1 MNLQFKK
8 MKPKKSYQHVVEE
21 IQTAIVNGD
30 LDSGERLPPEMKLK
44 EMFDTSRGT
53 VREALRVLEQKGLVS
68 IRTGVKGGAVVK
80 EANAEAM
87 TDSIGIMIRHQGVSL
102 DHLAEFRK
110 LMEGYVAREAA
121 RTAGKGD
128 VRRLR
133 SILSQIKDLVNTRPS
148 GWEKFHILDARFHRE
163 LARIA
168 ANPLIETNLTAIHEN
183 IETYFHE
190 YLPFSR
196 ALLEEDCKDLEEI
209 VRAVEDKNER
219 RAEEIARR
227 HVSRFSS
234 LMEKNLENRED
245 KNLPGKKTGSRG

>member
-1 MNLQFKK
+1 MSLKFRK

-21 IQTAIVNGD
+21 IETAIVSGD
-30 LDSGERLPPEMKLK
+30 LGTGDRLPPEMKLK

-68 IRTGVKGGAVVK
+68 IKPGVKGGAVVK
-80 EANAEAM
+80 EANADAM
-87 TDSIGIMIRHQGVSL
+87 TDSIGILIRHQSISL
-102 DHLAEFRK
+102 HHLAEFRK

-121 RTAGKGD
+121 RTAEEKD

-133 SILSQIKDLVNTRPS
+133 SILSQIKELVTIRPET
-148 GWEKFHILDARFHRE
+148 WDKFHALDARFHRE

-168 ANPLIETNLTAIHEN
+168 ANPLIETNLAAIHEN

-190 YLPFSR
+190 YLPFSQ
-196 ALLEEDCKDLEEI
+196 ALLEQDYYDLEEI
-209 VRAVEDKNER
+209 LKAVEEKDQDK
-219 RAEEIARR
+219 AEEIARN

-234 LMEKNLENRED
+234 LMERTLEGEEVPD
-245 KNLPGKKTGSRG
+245 FQKKQAGSRG

>member
-1 MNLQFKK
+1 MGLEFRK

-21 IQTAIVNGD
+21 IETAIVNGD
-30 LDSGERLPPEMKLK
+30 LASGDRLPPEMKLK

-87 TDSIGIMIRHQGVSL
+87 SDSIGIMIRHQGVSL
-102 DHLAEFRK
+102 HHLAEFRK

-121 RTAGKGD
+121 RTAREKELGQ
-128 VRRLR
+128 LR
-133 SILSQIKDLVNTRPS
+133 AILSRIKDLVRTRPS
-148 GWEKFHILDARFHRE
+148 GWKEFHALDGKFHRE

-168 ANPLIETNLTAIHEN
+168 GNPLIASNLAAIHEN

-190 YLPFSR
+190 FLPFSQ
-196 ALLEEDCKDLEEI
+196 ALLEEDGADLEGILEAI
-209 VRAVEDKNER
+209 EKKDPD
-219 RAEEIARR
+219 RAEESARN
-227 HVSRFSS
+227 HVGRFSL
-234 LMEKNLENRED
+234 LMEKRRQTLEE
-245 KNLPGKKTGSRG
+245 PGARKEGFRG